1 MAGVTKASSWAA
13 TTSSSTIGR
22 WLFLAWSSVGFS
34 VSAHE
39 DSLCLNDLSS
49 LSFTHFFPQG

>member
-1 MAGVTKASSWAA
+1 MAGVIKAKSWAA

-22 WLFLAWSSVGFS
+22 WLFLVWSGVGFS
-34 VSAHE
+34 VSAHG

-49 LSFTHFFPQG
+49 LGFTHFFPQG